1 MDTEYLIYKTIGI
14 SSVIAFIIAMAVV
27 HFYNQSQIIHEDPV
41 EHKYVPVVQKV
52 ETVDTTEIMIDK
64 KLFVCI
70 GDIDLEVSDVGVVSF
85 DCQTEEKKVHI
96 VTNPQD
102 MFVTQYLTEKEQ

>member
-1 MDTEYLIYKTIGI
+1 MDVNYLIYKTIGI
-14 SSVIAFIIAMAVV
+14 SSVIACVITLPIV

-41 EHKYVPVVQKV
+41 IHTYVEPNSI
-52 ETVDTTEIMIDK
+52 EEVDTTEIMIDK

-70 GDIDLEVSDVGVVSF
+70 GDIDLDISDVGVVSF

-102 MFVTQYLTEKEQ
+102 MFVTQYLTKKEL